1 MFNKTTGLAVALL
14 AFTLAA
20 GDSLAATYGAQ
31 GSGSSAL
38 FYVDTTS
45 WADIHY
51 RLNNGGQLNVRMT
64 VTNGRNQYTVSNL
77 VSGDIIDYSFTYW
90 DTACNCAYDTPQA
103 RYTHGSTPVDAG
115 TGDAGTPVDA
125 GTGDAG
131 TPVDAGT
138 GGGGTDAGVSSVVP
152 LFNSSTPL
160 EAALVEE
167 TSQALITHVGERV
180 RDRHARESQFQAYDH
195 FLPLYFVNRTFYV
208 DIVDEVAKG
217 GNQIT
222 VNLHTVYPH
231 DGTNFRAFFRG
242 INTVAEYWHNGT
254 FARVNDNLYTAS
266 VNYNA
271 KEGRAI
277 RVGDRMEIEVGV
289 FLKQPVEG
297 RFNYYSGAWLYIV
310 GSGGIV
316 PFEGVGATLDSYPL
330 PEAGWSGGRTT
341 QNQPYS
347 NEPTQRFMQMALNLA
362 PVNTQTFV
370 EGRRIHHTDFGDGS
384 HSEPG
389 NPVFTEQQNKLG
401 PNYVGRSCIDCHKN
415 NGRGLPPAVNTTLS
429 NFVVKVGRVNG
440 STVTADPQLGSRLQP
455 RSTSGTPEAD
465 VRISQWTETAGKFS
479 DGASYSLRKPA
490 YSFLNVIPT
499 NYSARI
505 TPQLVGMGLLE
516 AVPES
521 AVNALADPNDSNGDG
536 ISGRMR
542 TVTDPQTGEARL
554 GRFGWKAGTA
564 RLRHQI
570 ADAFNGDMGV
580 TSSVFKTLD
589 CGSAQTGCS
598 GSSTELSDQD
608 LDKIVRYIALLGVPA
623 RRDLTN
629 AQAQRGETLFQSAG
643 CASCHT
649 ATLTTSPYHPNTEL
663 RGQTIHPYTDLLL
676 HDMGAGLADNL
687 PEGTASGSEWR
698 TPPLWSIG
706 LTAGVSGGEAY
717 LHDGRART
725 LSEAI
730 LWHGGEAEAS
740 KQAFVNMSS
749 ADRDALIRFL
759 QSL

>member
-1 MFNKTTGLAVALL
+1 MLNKTTGMAVTLL
-14 AFTLAA
+14 VASLMA
-20 GDSLAATYGAQ
+20 GDALAATYGVQ
-31 GSGSSAL
+31 PSGSSAI

-77 VSGDIIDYSFTYW
+77 TSGSIIDYNFTYW
-90 DTACNCAYDTPQA
+90 DVSCNCARDTPAA
-103 RYTHGSTPVDAG
+103 RYTHGTVVDGG
-115 TGDAGTPVDA
+115 TGDAGTDGGTTDA
-125 GTGDAG
+125 GTDGGTTDAG
-131 TPVDAGT
+131 TD
-138 GGGGTDAGVSSVVP
+138 GGGIANIVP
-152 LFNSSTPL
+152 LFNSGTPL
-160 EAALVEE
+160 EPALVED
-167 TSQALITHVGERV
+167 TPQALITRVGERV
-180 RDRHARESQFQAYDH
+180 RDRHARESEFQAYDH

-208 DIVDEVAKG
+208 EIVDQVAKG

-222 VNLHTVYPH
+222 VNLHTTHPH

-254 FARVNDNLYTAS
+254 FSRVNDHLYTAS
-266 VNYNA
+266 VSYNA

-277 RVGDRMEIEVGV
+277 RVGDRMEMEVGV
-289 FLKQPVEG
+289 FLQRPVEG
-297 RFNYYSGAWLYIV
+297 RFNYYARAWLYIV

-316 PFEGVGATLDSYPL
+316 PFEGVGATLDSYPM
-330 PEAGWSGGRTT
+330 PEAAWSGGRTT
-341 QNQPYS
+341 LNQPYS
-347 NEPTQRFMQMALNLA
+347 NEPAERFMQMALNIA

-384 HSEPG
+384 HSESG

-401 PNYVGRSCIDCHKN
+401 PNYIARSCVACHKN
-415 NGRGLPPAVNTTLS
+415 NGRGLPPAINTTL
-429 NFVVKVGRVNG
+429 NNMVVKVGQSNG
-440 STVTADPQLGSRLQP
+440 AADPQLGAKLQP
-455 RSTSGTPEAD
+455 FSTSGTREAD
-465 VRISQWTETAGKFS
+465 ARITRWDESSGQFS
-479 DGASYSLRKPA
+479 DGTTYRLRKPA

-499 NYSARI
+499 HYSARA
-505 TPQLVGMGLLE
+505 TPQLVGLGLLE

-521 AVNALADPNDSNGDG
+521 AIAALADPNDGNGDG

-542 TVTDPQTGEARL
+542 TVADPQTGETRL
-554 GRFGWKAGTA
+554 GRFGWKAGLA
-564 RLRHQI
+564 RLRHQV

-580 TSSVFKTLD
+580 TSSVYKTLD

-623 RRDLTN
+623 RRNLND
-629 AQAQRGETLFQSAG
+629 AQAVRGESLFQSAG
-643 CASCHT
+643 CANCHR
-649 ATLTTSPYHPNTEL
+649 ATLTTSPYHPHAEL

-676 HDMGAGLADNL
+676 HDMGPGLADNL
-687 PEGTASGSEWR
+687 PEGNASGSEWR
-698 TPPLWSIG
+698 TPPLWGIG

-717 LHDGRART
+717 LHDGRARN

-730 LWHGGEAEAS
+730 LWHGGEAESS
-740 KQAFVNMSS
+740 KKAFVNMSS
-749 ADRDALIRFL
+749 TDRAALIRFL

>member
-1 MFNKTTGLAVALL
+1 MLNKTTGMAVTLL
-14 AFTLAA
+14 VASLMAD
-20 GDSLAATYGAQ
+20 DSLAATYGVQ
-31 GSGSSAL
+31 PSGSSAI

-77 VSGDIIDYSFTYW
+77 SSGNVIDYNFTYW
-90 DTACNCAYDTPQA
+90 DTACNCARDTPAA
-103 RYTHGSTPVDAG
+103 RYTHGTVVDGG
-115 TGDAGTPVDA
+115 TGDGGTDG
-125 GTGDAG
+125 GTGD
-131 TPVDAGT
+131 
-138 GGGGTDAGVSSVVP
+138 GGTDGGTGDGGTDGGIANIVP

-160 EAALVEE
+160 EPALVED
-167 TSQALITHVGERV
+167 TPQALITRVGERV
-180 RDRHARESQFQAYDH
+180 RDRHARESEFQAYDH

-208 DIVDEVAKG
+208 EIVDQVAKG

-222 VNLHTVYPH
+222 VNLHTTYPH

-254 FARVNDNLYTAS
+254 FSRVNDYLYTAS
-266 VNYNA
+266 VGYNA

-277 RVGDRMEIEVGV
+277 RIGDRMEIEVGV
-289 FLKQPVEG
+289 FLKRPVEG
-297 RFNYYSGAWLYIV
+297 RFNYYARAWLYIV

-316 PFEGVGATLDSYPL
+316 PFEGVGTTLDSYPL
-330 PEAGWSGGRTT
+330 PEAAWSGGRTT
-341 QNQPYS
+341 LNQPYS
-347 NEPTQRFMQMALNLA
+347 NEPTKRFMQMALNIA

-384 HSEPG
+384 HSESG
-389 NPVFTEQQNKLG
+389 NPLFTEQQNKLG
-401 PNYVGRSCIDCHKN
+401 PNYIARTCVACHKN
-415 NGRGLPPAVNTTLS
+415 NGRGLPPAINTTL
-429 NFVVKVGRVNG
+429 NNMVVKVGQANG
-440 STVTADPQLGSRLQP
+440 AADPQLGAKLQP
-455 RSTSGTPEAD
+455 FRTSGTAEAD
-465 VRISQWTETAGKFS
+465 VRISRWDESSGQFS
-479 DGASYSLRKPA
+479 DGTTYQLRKPA

-499 NYSARI
+499 HYSARA
-505 TPQLVGMGLLE
+505 TPQLVGLGLLE

-521 AVNALADPNDSNGDG
+521 AISALADPNDSNGDG

-542 TVTDPQTGEARL
+542 TVTDPQTGETRL
-554 GRFGWKAGTA
+554 GRFGWKASLA
-564 RLRHQI
+564 RLRHQV

-580 TSSVFKTLD
+580 TSSVYKTLD

-623 RRDLTN
+623 RRNLND
-629 AQAQRGETLFQSAG
+629 AQAVRGESLFQSAG
-643 CASCHT
+643 CASCHK
-649 ATLTTSPYHPNTEL
+649 ATLTTSPYHPHAEL

-676 HDMGAGLADNL
+676 HDMGPGLADNL
-687 PEGTASGSEWR
+687 SEGNASGSEWR
-698 TPPLWSIG
+698 TPPLWGIG

-717 LHDGRART
+717 LHDGRARN

-730 LWHGGEAEAS
+730 LWHGGEAESS
-740 KQAFVNMSS
+740 KRAFVNMSS
-749 ADRDALIRFL
+749 ADRAALIRFL
-759 QSL
+759 QSI